1 MSTGPQI
8 PDDNALAGEYVLGVL
23 PLSERRAV
31 EERLLRDSEFA
42 SLVASWQADLSSLDE
57 AYEPQT
63 PPKGVKARVDARL
76 FAEAAKPAGGLWG
89 SLVFW
94 RGLAFASVAAA
105 AAFGI
110 YSSNLIEQQVPGST
124 PALVAELG
132 APGSSV
138 GLIAALDP
146 RTVPLPSRPRR
157 FRPMTASRWNY
168 GWCRARVH
176 RFHLAWFRRMV
187 AVWFL
192 IRRLFSRFLMAR
204 FWRSVSSRWAVRPP
218 AWPQVRW
225 CCQARSPENNVRLET
240 K

>member
-63 PPKGVKARVDARL
+63 PPQGVKARVDARL

-146 RTVPLPSRPRR
+146 ADGAFTITPAAFSPDDGKSLELWLVPGEGAPVSLGLVPADGGRLVLDQTLVQQVSDGALLAVSVEPLGGSPTGVATGPVVLSGSLSR
-157 FRPMTASRWNY
+157 
-168 GWCRARVH
+168 
-176 RFHLAWFRRMV
+176 
-187 AVWFL
+187 
-192 IRRLFSRFLMAR
+192 
-204 FWRSVSSRWAVRPP
+204 
-218 AWPQVRW
+218 
-225 CCQARSPENNVRLET
+225 